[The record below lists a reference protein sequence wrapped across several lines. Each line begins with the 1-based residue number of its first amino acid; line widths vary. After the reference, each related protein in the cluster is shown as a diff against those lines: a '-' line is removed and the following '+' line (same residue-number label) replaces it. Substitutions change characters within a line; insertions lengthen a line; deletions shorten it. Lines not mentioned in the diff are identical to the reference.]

1 MTEGAPLGALVRLF
15 LRLGFSG
22 FGGPLVH
29 IALMETEVVER
40 RKWLSKEQFLEGLSL
55 CQMLPGPASTQLGVL
70 ICYLRGGLLGGVVG
84 GAAFV
89 LPGFSVMLALT
100 LLYARYGALPGLQ
113 GIFLGIGPAV
123 IAVIGFSAWRLGRAA
138 CTGLGLGLLALA
150 GFLLTALLNLDTVI
164 VLLLCGGSWAAYRR
178 VADGEA
184 TLRAWTLPLLMTAGP
199 EVYARLAWLWLKM
212 GALVYG
218 GGYVIIPVVR
228 GEAVRRFGWLS
239 DRVFLD
245 GLALG
250 QVTPGPIVNLS
261 VFVGYQKYFTAAR
274 ELGEKLARRGWRLV
288 YGGGSVGLMGVLS
301 RAVLAGG
308 GHVTGV
314 IPKALLDLGV
324 GERGVSELIVTDGLR
339 DRKAIMDERGD
350 AFVALPGGLGTL
362 EEVLEVLTL
371 KQLGYH
377 TKPVVVL

>member
-1 MTEGAPLGALVRLF
+1 MTESAPLGALVRLF

-29 IALMETEVVER
+29 IALMETEVVDR
-40 RKWLSKEQFLEGLSL
+40 RKWLSKDEFLEGLSL

-70 ICYLRGGLLGGVVG
+70 ICYLRRGLLGGVVG

-89 LPGFSVMLALT
+89 LPGFCVMLLLT
-100 LLYARYGALPGLQ
+100 LLYARYGAVPGLQ

-123 IAVIGFSAWRLGRAA
+123 IAVIGFSACRLALAA
-138 CTGLGLGLLALA
+138 CPGLELGLVALA
-150 GFLLTALLNLDTVI
+150 GFLLTAVLDLDTVI
-164 VLLLCGGSWAAYRR
+164 VLLLCGGVWVAYRR
-178 VADGEA
+178 LAARGTSARVWA
-184 TLRAWTLPLLMTAGP
+184 LPLLITAGP

-261 VFVGYQKYFTAAR
+261 VFVGYQAGGVLGSVVAAVGVFAPAFALVLGAAPLMHRLRAWPGVRLFLQGVNAAVVGAIVAATVPLARGAIVSPFTA
-274 ELGEKLARRGWRLV
+274 V
-288 YGGGSVGLMGVLS
+288 VGV
-301 RAVLAGG
+301 
-308 GHVTGV
+308 
-314 IPKALLDLGV
+314 
-324 GERGVSELIVTDGLR
+324 VS
-339 DRKAIMDERGD
+339 
-350 AFVALPGGLGTL
+350 FVALWRFKVDSVWL
-362 EEVLEVLTL
+362 VLASGAAGWLWSVAR
-371 KQLGYH
+371 
-377 TKPVVVL
+377 